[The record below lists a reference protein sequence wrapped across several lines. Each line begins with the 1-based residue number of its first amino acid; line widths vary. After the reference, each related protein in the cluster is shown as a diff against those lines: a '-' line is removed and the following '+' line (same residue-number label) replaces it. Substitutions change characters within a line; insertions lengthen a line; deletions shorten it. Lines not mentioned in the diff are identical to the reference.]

1 MTDSDSESETT
12 DSDGESETTDP
23 VIEIRELAPDEIER
37 IGEIAVEA
45 WEPAYEAY
53 HENMGEELFE
63 AKYGDWREHKASQ
76 VKRQYQKRP
85 GTVRVAEVDGAVAG
99 FVTFSVDSEKGIG
112 EIGNNAVDPAFQGRG
127 IATRLYRHVL
137 AEFRD
142 RDLEFAEVS
151 TGLGEEYAPAR
162 QAYENVGFDIRRAT
176 VTYWQ
181 EL

>member
-1 MTDSDSESETT
+1 MA
-12 DSDGESETTDP
+12 DP
-23 VIEIRELAPDEIER
+23 NVEIRGLDPDEIER

-45 WEPAYEAY
+45 WEPAYGAY
-53 HENMGEELFE
+53 RENMGEQLFE
-63 AKYGDWREHKASQ
+63 ARYGDWREHKASQ
-76 VKRQYQKRP
+76 VIGQCREHPER
-85 GTVRVAEVDGAVAG
+85 VRIAEVDGTVAG
-99 FVTFSVDSEKGIG
+99 FVTFSVDSETGIG
-112 EIGNNAVDPAFQGRG
+112 EIGNNAVAPEFQGRK

-162 QAYENVGFDIRRAT
+162 QAYENVGFDIQRPT